1 MLGKKQAP
9 PNNYKRL
16 DTWIQFQMN
25 PMNWKV
31 YLVGVHVA
39 LVDVDVVQTS
49 VVVDISGGGVKENNV
64 VSCYYSVASTFALV
78 SLGNMVG

>member
-1 MLGKKQAP
+1 
-9 PNNYKRL
+9 
-16 DTWIQFQMN
+16 MN

-31 YLVGVHVA
+31 YLVGAHVA

-49 VVVDISGGGVKENNV
+49 LVVDVSGGGVKEKNV